1 MNAGK
6 LITYEVTGQEIRLHF
21 EKLEAK
27 ITVLTPTIIR
37 VFGKLDEI
45 IQRLYEDNLEGK
57 ISDERFVKMTA
68 SYEAEQHTLEQRVAE
83 LRTAIAAEK
92 ETALNADHFLTLVR
106 KYTEIPELTAEII
119 REFVE
124 KVYVYQSERVDGKKV
139 QRIKII
145 YNCIGDFQTPPT
157 EHEKTA

>member
-1 MNAGK
+1 
-6 LITYEVTGQEIRLHF
+6 
-21 EKLEAK
+21 
-27 ITVLTPTIIR
+27 
-37 VFGKLDEI
+37 
-45 IQRLYEDNLEGK
+45 
-57 ISDERFVKMTA
+57 MTS

-119 REFVE
+119 REFVDR
-124 KVYVYQSERVDGKKV
+124 VYVYKAEKVDGHRV

-145 YNCIGDFQTPPT
+145 YNCIGEFTLPDAARN
-157 EHEKTA
+157 EKTA

>member
-45 IQRLYEDNLEGK
+45 IRHSKAIEGY
-57 ISDERFVKMTA
+57 
-68 SYEAEQHTLEQRVAE
+68 SYYL
-83 LRTAIAAEK
+83 K
-92 ETALNADHFLTLVR
+92 
-106 KYTEIPELTAEII
+106 
-119 REFVE
+119 
-124 KVYVYQSERVDGKKV
+124 
-139 QRIKII
+139 
-145 YNCIGDFQTPPT
+145 
-157 EHEKTA
+157 